1 MQDSFGGNNG
11 GKGDVLEQKLR
22 HYTENWGKM
31 NDRDRA
37 SAMVELTKDLPP
49 KYKVVIE
56 EYFKS
61 LSRST
66 P

>member
-1 MQDSFGGNNG
+1 MPGGG
-11 GKGDVLEQKLR
+11 AGEGKVDEKKLR
-22 HYTENWGKM
+22 QYTENWGQM
-31 NDRDRA
+31 NERQRA
-37 SAMVELTKDLPP
+37 QAMVEITRDLPP

>member
-1 MQDSFGGNNG
+1 MQDSNLGGGSGQGNVDE
-11 GKGDVLEQKLR
+11 KKLR
-22 HYTENWGKM
+22 AYTENWGKM

-37 SAMVELTKDLPP
+37 AALVELTRDLPP
-49 KYKVVIE
+49 RYKVVIE

>member
-1 MQDSFGGNNG
+1 MQYSQLGGG
-11 GKGDVLEQKLR
+11 SGDGKVLEQKLR
-22 HYTENWGKM
+22 QYTENWGKM
-31 NDRDRA
+31 NERERA
-37 SAMVELTKDLPP
+37 TAMVELTKDLPP